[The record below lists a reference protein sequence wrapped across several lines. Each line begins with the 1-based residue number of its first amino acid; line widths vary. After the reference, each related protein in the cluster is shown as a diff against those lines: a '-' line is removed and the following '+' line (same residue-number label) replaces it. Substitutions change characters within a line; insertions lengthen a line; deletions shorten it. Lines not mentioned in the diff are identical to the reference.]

1 MDNVR
6 EKTLMKNV
14 GILLPA
20 YNEEKNIGAVVREA
34 KKYLPGAVVVVVDD
48 GSADRTAAIAKKEGA
63 HVISH
68 AGNMGKGEA
77 LRSGLAAIRK
87 SFKGVDYIVVADAD
101 RQYTIKEAGRLLEP
115 LESGKADFVMGRRN
129 FSTVPFRHVLGN
141 FVWRSFFNMFFGT
154 NLKDTNCGFIAM
166 RRSVAESVSKVL
178 GGGYIIEN
186 ALLIEALNRGLEVS
200 QVEVSVNYRKI
211 SSVPRGVG
219 MVAGVLIFIVD
230 RGIKYRLGRLKK

>member
-6 EKTLMKNV
+6 EKVLMKNV

-20 YNEEKNIGAVVREA
+20 YNEENNITAVIREA
-34 KKYLPGAVVVVVDD
+34 KKFLPGAIIVVVDD
-48 GSADRTAAIAKKEGA
+48 GSSDRTAAIAKKEGA

-68 AGNMGKGEA
+68 TTNKGKGEA

-101 RQYTIKEAGRLLEP
+101 RQYTIKEADRLLEP
-115 LESGKADFVMGRRN
+115 LKNGEADFVMGYRN
-129 FSTVPFRHVLGN
+129 FSTVPFRHALGN
-141 FVWRSFFNMFFGT
+141 FVWRSFFNVFFGT
-154 NLKDTNCGFIAM
+154 SMKDTNCGFIAM
-166 RRSVAESVSKVL
+166 KRKVAEAVSKGL

-186 ALLIEALNRGLEVS
+186 ALLIEALNRGLKVG
-200 QVEVSVNYRKI
+200 QAEVSVNYRKI
-211 SSVPRGVG
+211 SSVPRGIG

-230 RGIKYRLGRLKK
+230 MGIKYRIGRLKK